1 MSKFRLQVEDL
12 GNDVKNY
19 KPQMRILFVWF
30 YIILENDRVSL
41 RNNSK
46 QSFTRRQEAVDVI
59 EMYKRKLWQKNSE
72 FTYEYIR

>member
-30 YIILENDRVSL
+30 YIMLENDRVSL

>member
-30 YIILENDRVSL
+30 YITLENDRVAL
-41 RNNSK
+41 KNNSE

>member
-46 QSFTRRQEAVDVI
+46 QFFTRRQEAVDVI